1 MQSNAIVSRGS
12 NYKGSCCMFVDEAT
26 KELYNECTR
35 LEREIFQYKSRNQ
48 KMKNLLCKLS
58 IDYENAKGHAL
69 HLWGRYKE
77 LKQMIVEVI
86 NSDI

>member
-1 MQSNAIVSRGS
+1 
-12 NYKGSCCMFVDEAT
+12 MFVDEAT